1 MIVVEFLIEEHASGA
16 CNKTG
21 ESFNLITIARLTS
34 VLFMTNTFFLDN
46 PALLS
51 FLNTR
56 G

>member
-1 MIVVEFLIEEHASGA
+1 MALVTRLVSLLIF
-16 CNKTG
+16 K
-21 ESFNLITIARLTS
+21 ITIARLTS